1 MIGYSRK
8 RFDICFWARFECFL
22 AKIVFR
28 TRTLGIRLCP
38 TWFLD
43 LLDATYSIFPNLW
56 SQLCN
61 GLFILHKKLRLT
73 CYRLHLY
80 QNVKNRNIDF
90 DGDCWNSVLLY
101 YSKKPYLETFTVV
114 WLFWNIAPAILKH
127 ACYNTLSCN
136 CFYARIPDSFL
147 P

>member
-1 MIGYSRK
+1 MGTAEKGLTS
-8 RFDICFWARFECFL
+8 AFEQDLSVFL

-28 TRTLGIRLCP
+28 IRTLGIRLCP

-56 SQLCN
+56 SQLCT

-80 QNVKNRNIDF
+80 QNVRNRNIDF
-90 DGDCWNSVLLY
+90 DGDGWNSVLLY
-101 YSKKPYLETFTVV
+101 YSKKPYLETFIVV